1 MFNPEL
7 KPLQPA
13 SPGNARLTIRN
24 WDGAGENVTLTIQRN
39 QDRNY
44 LNDEGHWVGNAFEH
58 RLSLTPDGDN
68 YQIDLDKQFVD
79 PLVTNIQMAYRLTLR
94 DDEGN
99 QDIGT
104 LKINSGV
111 QSSQALGHQEA
122 IKSGAVLSSTAPV
135 AAAAEPAPEPEPA
148 EQEEPEILPDDLTA
162 EPEILQAA
170 PADAPAKKKKSPA
183 GIIIAVIL
191 LLAVAGA
198 LVWFFVLKDKI
209 AETPPVP
216 PVPAEQIKPAEE
228 PPAAEPEPQKEP
240 APEEPAVTEPKPD
253 PEPAPADPAPVAA
266 GVEGACSTENMKTG
280 NALAFVQGC
289 LKSHPTDPAI
299 LSTIEAA
306 VANKQCDVAQRLYAY
321 KAQAGDAKIAFK
333 YAQEYDPDVKTP
345 GECFSADKETAVYW
359 YEAAVRSDPQNTE
372 AKARLD
378 ALKK

>member
-13 SPGNARLTIRN
+13 SPGHARLTIRN
-24 WDGAGENVTLTIQRN
+24 WDGAGENVTLTLQRN

-58 RLSLTPDGDN
+58 RLSLIPDGDN

-79 PLVTNIQMAYRLTLR
+79 PLVTNLQMAYRLTLR

-104 LKINSGV
+104 LKIDSGV
-111 QSSQALGHQEA
+111 QSSQALGHQETL
-122 IKSGAVLSSTAPV
+122 KSGAILSTTAPV
-135 AAAAEPAPEPEPA
+135 AVAAEPEPA
-148 EQEEPEILPDDLTA
+148 EQEVPETAPDELTA
-162 EPEILQAA
+162 EPDLLQAV
-170 PADAPAKKKKSPA
+170 PADAPVKKKKSPA
-183 GIIIAVIL
+183 GFIITVIL

-198 LVWFFVLKDKI
+198 LVWFFVLKDKTTH
-209 AETPPVP
+209 TPPVP
-216 PVPAEQIKPAEE
+216 PVPAEQTEPEKV
-228 PPAAEPEPQKEP
+228 PPAAEPETPK
-240 APEEPAVTEPKPD
+240 EPAVTEPKPE
-253 PEPAPADPAPVAA
+253 PVPAEPAPAAA
-266 GVEGACSTENMKTG
+266 GAEEPCSAESMKTG
-280 NALAFVQGC
+280 TALAFVQRC
-289 LKSHPTDPAI
+289 LKSHPNDPAI

-321 KAQAGDAKIAFK
+321 KAQAGDAGIAFK
-333 YAQEYDPDVKTP
+333 YAQEYDPDVTTP
-345 GECFSADKETAVYW
+345 GGCFSADKETAIYW
-359 YEAAVRSDPQNTE
+359 YEAALRSDPQNTE